1 MKKIIL
7 LLSFF
12 LFAGYSIAQNYQTGL
27 ILDNNSYHKILKNAL
42 RAKGDYNV
50 PKSYSIEKYAPTPG
64 HQGNYGTCVGWA
76 AAYSARTILFT
87 MKQDITG
94 DAIDNHTFSPSFVYN
109 QVKKPEDEDCQF
121 GTSISKALEF
131 IKENGVTK
139 LEDIPYDCSVRIP
152 DAKKQLALQYRT
164 RDYVRLFDVNSSAD
178 EKTIV
183 VKKAVAEKHP
193 VVVGF
198 NTPKSFYKTGE
209 IWQPLDEERGKIH
222 QGHAM
227 TVVGYDDNKAGGAF
241 RLMNS
246 WGLTWGDKGF
256 VWIKY
261 DDFGQFCLY
270 ACEMIDFQPKKTK
283 LAGQIEF
290 KNLTTNKEMN
300 AVPCLF
306 SKGFKPITKN
316 EPIDELVAYKMQN
329 PYQSGTKF
337 RCYLTNNQAAYVYV
351 LSSDKAS
358 GKVNLLFPYKDG
370 ISPLLGYSRN
380 TVVLPSENAYFK
392 LDNTAGTDYFCVLF
406 STKKLTIKNLIKEM
420 NALDNTFGEKIA
432 KVLKKWLFPNEKIK
446 YKLDRIEFSAVLQ
459 DKKHQVIPL
468 ILQIDHK

>member
-7 LLSFF
+7 LLSIVFF
-12 LFAGYSIAQNYQTGL
+12 TGYGMSQNYQTGL
-27 ILDNNSYHKILKNAL
+27 ILDNNSYQKILKNAL

-50 PKSYSIEKYAPTPG
+50 PQSFSIENYAPTPG

-76 AAYSARTILFT
+76 TAYSARTILFA
-87 MKQDITG
+87 MKQNLSK
-94 DAIDNHTFSPSFVYN
+94 DAINKHIFSPSFVYN
-109 QVKKPEDEDCQF
+109 QVKKPEDEDCQS

-131 IKENGVTK
+131 IKEKGVAK
-139 LEDIPYDCSVRIP
+139 LEDIPYNCSVQIP
-152 DAKKQLALQYRT
+152 DTKKKLALQYCT
-164 RDYVRLFDVNSSAD
+164 RDYVRLFDVNSSVD
-178 EKTIV
+178 EKTMV
-183 VKKAVAEKHP
+183 VKKAIAEKHP

-198 NTPKSFYKTGE
+198 NIPKSFYSAGE
-209 IWQPLDEERGKIH
+209 IWQPAEDERGKIH

-261 DDFGQFCLY
+261 DDFGEFCLY
-270 ACEMIDFQPKKTK
+270 ACEMIDFQSKKTE
-283 LAGQIEF
+283 LAGQIVF
-290 KNLTTNKEMN
+290 KDLTKNTEMN
-300 AVPCLF
+300 AIPCLF
-306 SKGFKPITKN
+306 RKGFKPITEK
-316 EPIDELVAYKMQN
+316 EPIDDLVAYKMQN
-329 PYQSGTKF
+329 PYPSGTKF

-351 LSSDKAS
+351 LSSDIAT

-392 LDNTAGTDYFCVLF
+392 LDNTTGTDYFCVLF
-406 STKKLTIKNLIKEM
+406 STKSLTIKNLIKEM
-420 NALDNTFGEKIA
+420 NAIDDTFGERIL
-432 KVLKKWLFPNEKIK
+432 KVFEKWLFPNEKIK
-446 YKLDRIEFSAVLQ
+446 YETDRIEFSVTLQ
-459 DKKHQVIPL
+459 DKKHYVIPL
-468 ILQIDHK
+468 IMQIDHK